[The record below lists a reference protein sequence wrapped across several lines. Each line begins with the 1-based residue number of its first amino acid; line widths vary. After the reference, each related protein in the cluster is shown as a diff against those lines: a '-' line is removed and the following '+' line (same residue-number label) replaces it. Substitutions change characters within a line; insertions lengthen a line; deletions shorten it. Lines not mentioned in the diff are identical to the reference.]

1 MQKQKRTQMK
11 TELKGIDA
19 KVAIHCT
26 TPELYTQVLDLFPI
40 NAEERKL
47 MDFGFDEYG
56 NETCIADYGLFYGRI
71 DFWKSEGYTIITAA
85 EFIAMNTEP
94 ESDSKIVG
102 ADMICP
108 ITKKHCDDECC
119 TIGSECN
126 MSGDEISNT
135 EPEPAPAWSFKTDEE
150 LKNFVATFLATKGDF
165 EQFLSSLRNPAFEL
179 ICQDG
184 VVTDPDQM
192 VYAEKGSPIA
202 AKNCSK
208 KLMWF
213 TTESAALNHRRHNTP
228 AIKLSDMVYDAE
240 SDSYCIGLNAA
251 HNLVNERIK

>member
-1 MQKQKRTQMK
+1 MK
-11 TELKGIDA
+11 TELKGIEG
-19 KVAIHCT
+19 KVAIHCET
-26 TPELYTQVLDLFPI
+26 EGLYTQVLDLFPI
-40 NAEERKL
+40 NAEKREL
-47 MDFGFDEYG
+47 MDFGFDKYG
-56 NETCIADYGLFYGRI
+56 NETCIADYGLYYGRI
-71 DFWKSEGYTIITAA
+71 DFWKSEGYTIITAS

-135 EPEPAPAWSFKTDEE
+135 EPEADKERKLLEGFLNWSGKKIRDEE
-150 LKNFVATFLATKGDF
+150 IDS
-165 EQFLSSLRNPAFEL
+165 FLSSLRKPAFEL

-184 VVTDPDQM
+184 VVTDPEQRVFFIDKRNI
-192 VYAEKGSPIA
+192 ANCLAKNGKAKGYTCYNTVTA
-202 AKNCSK
+202 AKEWLFHS
-208 KLMWF
+208 
-213 TTESAALNHRRHNTP
+213 TP